1 MPRVLLLGR
10 GPTALSALESLV
22 QRFQV
27 LSVVRD
33 VPTGDQAADA
43 VAIRA
48 AELAVPLVTDTSLET
63 VERLLRELQPDCTV
77 VSSFDRILGPALLGY
92 CPFINVHYAPLPQ
105 YRGRANVNWALI
117 NGESHAAISIHVLAP
132 ELDAGNILFQKR
144 VPIGRD
150 TTTSAL
156 YATLNE
162 LQRAALADTVALHL
176 GGYAGE
182 PQDEASA
189 TFGCTRLPRDGQ
201 IDWSQSTDRIF
212 ALIRALDGPYPPAYT
227 YLDTVRLSIIRA
239 VPVLNPPRYV
249 GRIPGRVAA
258 ASRRDG
264 HVDVLT
270 GDGLLRI
277 QEVSVGDDPRTVAA
291 STVITSSRQTLGLS
305 TEDLLAR
312 ITSLEAQVERLIS
325 GSSSAS

>member
-1 MPRVLLLGR
+1 MTRVLLLGR

-22 QRFQV
+22 ENFDV

-33 VPTGDQAADA
+33 VPAGPQAADA
-43 VAIRA
+43 VAVRA
-48 AELAVPLVTDTSLET
+48 AERAVPLVRDTSPET
-63 VERLLRELQPDCTV
+63 VDRLVRELQPDCTV
-77 VSSFDRILGPALLGY
+77 VSSYDRILGPNTLAY

-132 ELDAGNILFQKR
+132 ALDAGNILFQQR
-144 VPIGRD
+144 VPIGPD
-150 TTTSAL
+150 TTASAL
-156 YATLNE
+156 YATLNGV
-162 LQRAALADTVALHL
+162 QRRVLADTVALHL

-182 PQDEASA
+182 PQDEAAA

-201 IDWSQSTDRIF
+201 IDWSQPTDRIF

-239 VPVLNPPRYV
+239 VPVRNPPRYV
-249 GRIPGRVAA
+249 GRIPGRVAV

-264 HVDVLT
+264 HADVLT
-270 GDGLLRI
+270 GDGILRI
-277 QEVSVGDDPRTVAA
+277 QDVSVGDDPRVVAA
-291 STVITSSRQTLGLS
+291 SSVITSSRQTLGLT

-312 ITSLEAQVERLIS
+312 ISLLEAQLERL
-325 GSSSAS
+325 SSDSD

>member
-1 MPRVLLLGR
+1 MTRVLLLGR

-22 QRFQV
+22 QRFHV

-33 VPTGDQAADA
+33 VPAGAQAADA
-43 VAIRA
+43 VAARA
-48 AELAVPLVTDTSLET
+48 GELAVPLVTDTSLET
-63 VERLLRELQPDCTV
+63 VETLLRELRPDCTV
-77 VSSFDRILGPALLGY
+77 VSSYDRILGPQLLGY
-92 CPFINVHYAPLPQ
+92 CPFVNVHYAPLPQ

-117 NGESHAAISIHVLAP
+117 NCESHAAISIHVLAP
-132 ELDAGNILFQKR
+132 ALDAGNILFQKH
-144 VPIGRD
+144 VPIGPD

-156 YATLNE
+156 YAKLNE
-162 LQRAALADTVALHL
+162 VQRVVLADTVALHL

-182 PQDEASA
+182 PQDEAAA

-201 IDWSQSTDRIF
+201 IDWSQSTDRIY

-239 VPVLNPPRYV
+239 APVPNPPRYV
-249 GRIPGRVAA
+249 GRIPGRVVG
-258 ASRRDG
+258 ASQRDG
-264 HVDVLT
+264 HADVLT

-277 QEVSVGDDPRTVAA
+277 QDVSVGDDPRVVTA

-312 ITSLEAQVERLIS
+312 ITLLEARVEGLIS
-325 GSSSAS
+325 DRE